1 MDCSMAAREAADG
14 GGGDGGMAEGVP
26 TRGAG
31 EDATKVEGFAGS
43 GQGGLIWFGSGWGG
57 RRWAGCVTLTRQ
69 LRSTQLSF

>member
-1 MDCSMAAREAADG
+1 MAAREAADG

-43 GQGGLIWFGSGWGG
+43 GQG
-57 RRWAGCVTLTRQ
+57 V
-69 LRSTQLSF
+69 